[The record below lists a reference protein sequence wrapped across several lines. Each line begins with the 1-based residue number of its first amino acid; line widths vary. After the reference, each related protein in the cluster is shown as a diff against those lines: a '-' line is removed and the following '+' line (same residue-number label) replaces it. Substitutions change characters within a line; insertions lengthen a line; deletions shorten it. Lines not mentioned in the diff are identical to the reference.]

1 MSGTLWSIAGFNIL
15 RKGIPALLSDH
26 RWFIVILAIV
36 ITTGFTLMFRKVSTS
51 YTNRIVNL
59 EGERFPFYRFMSL
72 KGYLVI
78 GFMMS
83 LGIFLTKIPGMPQSF
98 FAWFY
103 TGLGIGLSYGAVNFF
118 INCFKHRD
126 K

>member
-1 MSGTLWSIAGFNIL
+1 MSGALWSIAGFNIL

-26 RWFIVILAIV
+26 RWFIVILAILV
-36 ITTGFTLMFRKVSTS
+36 TTGFTLMFRKVSAS

-103 TGLGIGLSYGAVNFF
+103 PGLGTGLSYGAVNFF
-118 INCFKHRD
+118 INCIKHRD